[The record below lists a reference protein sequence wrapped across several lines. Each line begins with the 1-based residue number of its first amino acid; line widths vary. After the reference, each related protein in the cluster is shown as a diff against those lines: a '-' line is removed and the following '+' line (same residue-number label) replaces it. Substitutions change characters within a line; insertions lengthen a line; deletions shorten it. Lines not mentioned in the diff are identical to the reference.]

1 MARGGAPYSLSSRP
15 LAGTQFCAIPWQLAG
30 SLQLIG
36 TLPCPA
42 LLALLTL
49 ISVQPSL
56 LQSIAHPGAARQGVR
71 LLLWRDDLLNPDLPG
86 NKARKL
92 KYNLQQARAEGHAH
106 LLTFGGAYSNHLA
119 AVAAAGRL
127 YGFTTTGLVRGEA
140 HHPLNPTLARCV
152 ADGMQLHYLD
162 RTSYRRR
169 SEPDFLAE
177 MQQQFGPAYLLP
189 EGGTNALALRG
200 VAELII
206 ELRQHTDFDAVAV
219 AAGTGGTLAGLAL
232 GLAEASHPARAVG
245 VAALKGGDFLRAEVE
260 ALTLAASG
268 AALTNYELHT
278 GYHFGGYAKL
288 PAELRAFIRQF
299 EADYGVLLDPIYTG
313 KLLFGVLD
321 LIEQGHFTPGSTV
334 VAVHTGGLQ
343 AWAGFGGVHG
353 GA

>member
-1 MARGGAPYSLSSRP
+1 MTSP
-15 LAGTQFCAIPWQLAG
+15 F
-30 SLQLIG
+30 LQ
-36 TLPCPA
+36 P
-42 LLALLTL
+42 
-49 ISVQPSL
+49 IS
-56 LQSIAHPGAARQGVR
+56 HPTAERHGVR

-92 KYNLQQARAEGHAH
+92 KYNLQEATWEGFTD

-127 YGFTTTGLVRGEA
+127 FGFATIGLVRGEE
-140 HHPLNPTLARCV
+140 HQPLNSTLARCQ

-162 RTSYRRR
+162 RTTYRRR
-169 SEPDFLAE
+169 TEPAFLAE
-177 MQQQFGPAYLLP
+177 IQQQFGHPYLLP

-200 VAELII
+200 VAELIG

-232 GLAEASHPARAVG
+232 GLAEARYPARVIG
-245 VAALKGGDFLRAEVE
+245 VAALKGADFLRAEIDT
-260 ALTLAASG
+260 LTQAAAG
-268 AALTNYELHT
+268 QRLTNYELHT

-288 PAELRAFIRQF
+288 PPELREFIQQF
-299 EADYGVLLDPIYTG
+299 EADSGVLLDPIYTG

-321 LIEQGHFTPGSTV
+321 LIDKDYFTPGSTV

-343 AWAGFGGVHG
+343 AWAGFNG
-353 GA
+353 